1 MKMSKK
7 TNPNNKTPDTAPKK
21 PVKAIIAAAAAVVV
35 IAAVLIGIF
44 VVKPAIDKNNNEPTT
59 VPVVTKESV
68 DGEKYS
74 YVEYRGVRM
83 PVEFVEIFN
92 QAELDS
98 KKACE
103 EYGVAVEVGDRDIS
117 RSEFTMFYLDQYR
130 LQMHEIN
137 YSIEQKGSNLTGYDP
152 AKLPEEQQA
161 VGVDYTFAEDFTL
174 KAIEHIK
181 TNYASFELA
190 LKDGTTLTES
200 EIYSTILG
208 YERVLEYAKYSQKEV
223 TPDEYIQNVYGT
235 GTTYA
240 MFAAREIMQT
250 YARIHEEDIAE
261 KYREEVTLEE
271 AEAKFKG
278 NERKYKVI
286 LSRVYAIEGEYEA
299 EEISLINTEEEF
311 LEFVKKNHPDENYSA
326 DIKTL
331 AYYVGYES
339 IGKTYGYKVADW
351 MFSEERVAGEV
362 AVVRGDIYEC
372 LVYIEKPAFLD
383 TSCDVMTYEFTYP
396 EDQPEEAFNVMA
408 EEVQALYDSWTEKPM
423 TEEEFRKACLETG
436 YGFERTYRSGDLFF
450 MVNNWILDDSR
461 KSGDISMYNDGQTV
475 YITYYCHNNPD
486 DFDWYAA
493 IRNEIS
499 AERYLNEYN
508 AYVDENCKTDRN
520 ERIIVQGQKA
530 ANVRINENI
539 KKAKEEQ

>member
-1 MKMSKK
+1 MSKK
-7 TNPNNKTPDTAPKK
+7 TNSNNKTPETAPKK
-21 PVKAIIAAAAAVVV
+21 PAKAIIAAAAAVVV
-35 IAAVLIGIF
+35 IAAVLVGIF

-59 VPVVTKESV
+59 VPVVTNEAV
-68 DGEKYS
+68 EGERYS
-74 YVEYRGVRM
+74 YAEYRGVRM
-83 PVEFVEIFN
+83 PVEFIEIFN

-98 KKACE
+98 KKAAE
-103 EYGVAVEVGDRDIS
+103 EYGVAVEVGNRDIS
-117 RSEFTMFYLDQYR
+117 RSEFTMYYLDQYR

-137 YSIEQKGSNLTGYDP
+137 YSIEQKGTNLTGYDP
-152 AKLPEEQQA
+152 TKLPEEQQA

-200 EIYSTILG
+200 EIYSTIMG
-208 YERVLEYAKYSQKEV
+208 YERVVEYAEYSQEKI
-223 TPDEYIQNVYGT
+223 TPDEYIQNVYGA

-261 KYREEVTLEE
+261 KYRQEVTLEE
-271 AEAKFKG
+271 AEERLRG
-278 NERKYKVI
+278 NERKYKVM
-286 LSRVYAIEGEYEA
+286 LSRVYAIEGEYDA
-299 EEISLINTEEEF
+299 EEISLVNTEEEF
-311 LEFVKKNHPDENYSA
+311 LEFVKNNHPDENYSA
-326 DIKTL
+326 DIRTL

-362 AVVRGDIYEC
+362 AVVEGDIYEC
-372 LVYIEKPAFLD
+372 LVYIEKPAFFD

-396 EDQPEEAFNVMA
+396 EDQPEEAFNIMA
-408 EEVQALYDSWTEKPM
+408 EEIQALYDSWTEKPM

-508 AYVDENCKTDRN
+508 AFVDENCKTDRN

-530 ANVRINENI
+530 ANVRITDNI
-539 KKAKEEQ
+539 NNAKEEQ